1 MMVFTVTIAI
11 FVLGVLIF
19 VHELG
24 HFLAAKLVGIQVL
37 RFSIGFGKPIV
48 SRYWG
53 ETQYSLSWVPFG
65 GYVKMAGDDPAE
77 GIEGTVDQER
87 VSTDPARHFENKG
100 VLQRFLVISA
110 GPLANFLLA
119 MFLYQGII
127 FFKGADTFSTTTV
140 ETLEQEMILPGM
152 EKIQDGSKVLK
163 VNGIEVS
170 NWDGIVDE
178 VLDGFG
184 SATSFVLQA
193 QESNQQYSLSVPT
206 ANDSLRRQLVAA
218 LVPFSLPRVGSIVP
232 GKPAQKAGLERGD
245 LIVEINGSLVRS
257 WHEMTE
263 KIHASAGVP
272 LTLLVERG
280 EERIQIEVTPQQ
292 RSVPQADGS
301 FKEMGLIGITQ
312 YFDRVPLPLGES
324 IVAGARNTVYMTVFI
339 MKSLTNLFI
348 GLITRHISFGE
359 ARDVFGG
366 PVLIGQLAGESA
378 RSGYLW
384 NFMAILSINLAIL
397 NLLPIPVLDGGHLL
411 FLLIEVVRFG
421 RPLSPAQRMRLI
433 QVGLLIVFGLML
445 LATAND
451 LRRVF
456 GL

>member
-1 MMVFTVTIAI
+1 MVFTIAVAV

-19 VHELG
+19 FHELG
-24 HFLAAKLVGIQVL
+24 HFLAAKLVDIQVL

-53 ETQYSLSWVPFG
+53 ETEYSLSWVPFG

-77 GIEGTVDQER
+77 GIEGTVDQEK

-100 VLQRFLVISA
+100 IFQRFFVISA

-119 MFLYQGII
+119 IILYQGI
-127 FFKGADTFSTTTV
+127 FLFQGVDTFSTTTV
-140 ETLEQEMILPGM
+140 ESLRQEKVFPGM
-152 EKIQDGSKVLK
+152 EEIRDRSEILK

-170 NWDGIVDE
+170 SWDDIVDG
-178 VLDGFG
+178 VLDGSG
-184 SATSFVLQA
+184 SSTGFDFLDRQSRQP
-193 QESNQQYSLSVPT
+193 YSVTIST
-206 ANDSLRRQLVAA
+206 ASDSLRRQLVTAMI
-218 LVPFSLPRVGSIVP
+218 PFSLPRVGSVIP
-232 GKPAQKAGLERGD
+232 GKPAHKAGLKRGD
-245 LIVEINGSLVRS
+245 LVVEINGEPIGS
-257 WHEMTE
+257 WYEMTG
-263 KIHASAGVP
+263 KIYGRAGVP
-272 LTLLVERG
+272 LTLLVERDG
-280 EERIQIEVTPQQ
+280 ERIPIKVKPEKG
-292 RSVPQADGS
+292 SVPRGDGT
-301 FKEMGLIGITQ
+301 FEEKGLIGIGQ
-312 YFDRVPLPLGES
+312 FYERVQLPFAEA
-324 IVAGARNTVYMTVFI
+324 IQAGAKYTVYTTVFVA
-339 MKSLTNLFI
+339 KSLTNLFT
-348 GLITRHISFGE
+348 GLITRRVSFGE
-359 ARDVFGG
+359 AKDVFGG
-366 PVLIGQLAGESA
+366 PVLIGQWAGESA

-421 RPLSPAQRMRLI
+421 RPLSPVQRMRMI
-433 QVGLLIVFGLML
+433 QVGLIIVFGLML

>member
-1 MMVFTVTIAI
+1 MMAFTVLVAF

-24 HFLAAKLVGIQVL
+24 HFLVAKLVDVQVL
-37 RFSIGFGKPIV
+37 RFSVGFGKPIV

-53 ETQYSLSWVPFG
+53 ETEYSLSWIPFG

-77 GIEGTVDQER
+77 GIEGTVDQEK
-87 VSTDPARHFENKG
+87 VSTDPARHFENKSI
-100 VLQRFLVISA
+100 LQRFLVISA
-110 GPLANFLLA
+110 GPLANFLFA
-119 MFLYQGII
+119 MILYQGII
-127 FFKGADTFSTTTV
+127 FFQGADTFSTTTI

-152 EKIQDGSKVLK
+152 EKIRDGSKILK
-163 VNGIEVS
+163 INSIEVS
-170 NWDGIVDE
+170 NWDGVFDG
-178 VLDGFG
+178 VLDGSG
-184 SATSFVLQA
+184 RATSFVLQD
-193 QESNQQYSLSVPT
+193 QQSSEQYSVSIPT
-206 ANDSLRRQLVAA
+206 ANDSLRQQLVAA
-218 LVPFSLPRVGSIVP
+218 LIPFSLPRVGSIIP

-245 LIVEINGSLVRS
+245 LMLEINGEPVGS

-272 LTLLVERG
+272 LALLVERG
-280 EERIQIEVTPQQ
+280 TERVQIEVTPEK

-301 FKEMGLIGITQ
+301 FEERGLIGIFQ
-312 YFDRVPLPLGES
+312 YYDRVPLPLSES
-324 IVAGARNTVYMTVFI
+324 IVAGAKKVVYTTVFI
-339 MKSLTNLFI
+339 TKSLANFVI
-348 GLITRHISFGE
+348 GLITRRISLGE
-359 ARDVFGG
+359 AKDVLGG

-384 NFMAILSINLAIL
+384 SFMAILSINLAIL

-411 FLLIEVVRFG
+411 FMLIEVVRFG

>member
-1 MMVFTVTIAI
+1 MAFTVIVAI
-11 FVLGVLIF
+11 FVLGLLIF

-24 HFLAAKLVGIQVL
+24 HFLAAKLVDIQVL
-37 RFSIGFGKPIV
+37 RFSIGFGKPII

-65 GYVKMAGDDPAE
+65 GYVKMAGDDPGE
-77 GIEGTVDQER
+77 GIEGTVDQGR
-87 VSTDPARHFENKG
+87 VTADPARHFENKS

-127 FFKGADTFSTTTV
+127 FFKGADTYSTTTV
-140 ETLEQEMILPGM
+140 ETLRQEMLFPGM
-152 EKIQDGSKVLK
+152 EKIRNWSKILK
-163 VNGIEVS
+163 VNNIEVS
-170 NWDGIVDE
+170 NWDEIVDE
-178 VLDGFG
+178 VLGG
-184 SATSFVLQA
+184 SGDATSFILLD
-193 QESNQQYSLSVPT
+193 QERNQRYSVSIPTPSNPLRQQL
-206 ANDSLRRQLVAA
+206 AAA
-218 LVPFSLPRVGSIVP
+218 LIPFSLPRVGSLVP

-245 LIVEINGSLVRS
+245 LIVEINGEPVRS

-263 KIHASAGVP
+263 KIHASAEIP
-272 LTLLVERG
+272 LTLLVERDS
-280 EERIQIEVTPQQ
+280 ERIQFEITPEK
-292 RSVPQADGS
+292 RSVPQSDGS
-301 FKEMGLIGITQ
+301 FKELGLIGITQ
-312 YFDRVPLPLGES
+312 YFDRIPQPLGES
-324 IVAGARNTVYMTVFI
+324 IKAGAKNTVYMTVYI
-339 MKSLTNLFI
+339 TKSLANLFM
-348 GLITRHISFGE
+348 GLITRDISLGE
-359 ARDVFGG
+359 AKDVFGG

-384 NFMAILSINLAIL
+384 SFMAILSINLAIL

-433 QVGLLIVFGLML
+433 QVGLLIVFALML

-451 LRRVF
+451 LRKVF